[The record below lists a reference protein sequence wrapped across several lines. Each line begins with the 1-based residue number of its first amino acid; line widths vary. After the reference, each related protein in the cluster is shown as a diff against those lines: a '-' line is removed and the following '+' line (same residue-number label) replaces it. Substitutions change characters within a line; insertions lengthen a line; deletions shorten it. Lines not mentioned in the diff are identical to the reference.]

1 MKTEKEIREKLN
13 ELYALRETD
22 DYRCDLIIECAVEH
36 KISMLEW
43 VLNNN

>member
-22 DYRCDLIIECAVEH
+22 NYRCDFGIERAVEH

-43 VLNNN
+43 VLKNN